1 MSDRQIGIALVG
13 TGDVANLYANAF
25 TELPEVRY
33 LGGFNRTVD
42 KARAF
47 AERHGGKVYE
57 TLEAVLADEAVEAV
71 AITTTKENHV
81 APTIACLEAGKHVIL
96 EKPVAPTI
104 EGVRAMKAAADKAG
118 RVCMPAHNYIYAP
131 ALRRAKQHLEAGD
144 YGKVSGMWMI
154 FNMQVDEHWGQAYG
168 PVVPEL
174 CIHHVYSA
182 IHFLGRPSRVTAVAS
197 NIHFETI
204 DVADQTAIVCEFP
217 WGAIANLWG
226 GVAAN
231 DPTSD
236 PWTVLYKILGT
247 KGGFSFS
254 WNESHFEHEDPNF
267 GVAPYADSF
276 LYELEYFVN
285 QCIARGAAPLSTL
298 EDAIDSLS
306 VLEAVQA
313 SLDGGGLVDVEY
325 G

>member
-1 MSDRQIGIALVG
+1 MNDRRTGIALVG
-13 TGDVANLYANAF
+13 TGDVANLYAKAL

-33 LGGFNRTVD
+33 LGGFNRTAD

-47 AERHGGKVYE
+47 TERHGGTAYE
-57 TLEAVLADEAVEAV
+57 TLDAILADTEVDAV
-71 AITTTKENHV
+71 AVTTTKENHV

-104 EGVRAMKAAADKAG
+104 AEVRALKAAADKAG
-118 RVCMPAHNYIYAP
+118 RLCMPAHNYMYAP
-131 ALRRAKQHLEAGD
+131 ALRRAKQHLDAGD
-144 YGKVSGMWMI
+144 YGKVSGMWMM
-154 FNMQVDEHWGQAYG
+154 FNIQVDENWGHAYG

-182 IHFLGRPSRVTAVAS
+182 NHFLGRPSRVTAVAS

-217 WGAIANLWG
+217 SGAIANLWG

-254 WNESHFEHEDPNF
+254 WNESHFEHENAIF
-267 GVAPYADSF
+267 GIAPYADSF
-276 LYELEYFVN
+276 PYELEYFVN
-285 QCIARGAAPLSTL
+285 ECIAKAAPPLSTL
-298 EDAIDSLS
+298 DDAIDSLS
-306 VLEAVQA
+306 VLGAVQT
-313 SLDGGGLVDVEY
+313 SLDGGGLVDVDY

>member
-1 MSDRQIGIALVG
+1 MSDHPTGIALVG
-13 TGDVANLYANAF
+13 TGDVANLYAKALA
-25 TELPEVRY
+25 ELPEARY
-33 LGGFNRTVD
+33 IGGFNRTIE
-42 KARAF
+42 KSRAF

-57 TLEAVLADEAVEAV
+57 NLAALVADGEVDAV
-71 AITTTKENHV
+71 AVTTTKENHV
-81 APTIACLEAGKHVIL
+81 GPSIECLEAGKHVLL

-104 EGVRAMKAAADKAG
+104 AEVRALKAAADKAG

-131 ALRRAKQHLEAGD
+131 ALRRAKQHLDAGD
-144 YGKVSGMWMI
+144 YGKVSGLWMM
-154 FNMQVDEHWGQAYG
+154 FNIQVGEDWGRAYG

-182 IHFLGRPSRVTAVAS
+182 IRFLGRPSRVTAVAS

-204 DVADQTAIVCEFP
+204 NVADQTAIVCEFP
-217 WGAIANLWG
+217 SGAIANLWG

-254 WNESHFEHEDPNF
+254 WNESHFEHENPSF
-267 GVAPYADSF
+267 GIAPYADSF

-285 QCIARGAAPLSTL
+285 QCIAKGATPLSTL
-298 EDAIDSLS
+298 DDAVDSIS
-306 VLEAVQA
+306 VLEAVQS
-313 SLDGGGLVDVEY
+313 SLDGGGLVKVNY
-325 G
+325 S